1 MEGRWISISED
12 SGMTR
17 GRKEREWGAMGVRRV
32 QGTDGATI
40 GPPADMLYA
49 VEPEGV
55 AIIRPSA
62 CVRDRLR
69 FYLIWCVRGL

>member
-1 MEGRWISISED
+1 
-12 SGMTR
+12 
-17 GRKEREWGAMGVRRV
+17 MGVSRV
-32 QGTDGATI
+32 EGTLGATI

-62 CVRDRLR
+62 CNFAITTNFNTSRHA
-69 FYLIWCVRGL
+69 GQGGS